1 MNSEYLYAAL
11 IDVLSYRYRLER
23 DIQTGNEEFR
33 NDLENALSVFDS
45 INTSVFGVQAI
56 SDTIILTC
64 NAHERIDEF
73 FGIIKKVFFAFMK
86 RNLFIRGGIA
96 YSKHFQ
102 SGKITY
108 SHAVAKAYELES
120 KSSIYPRI
128 VVDENIIKMHQT
140 SDKLSGLLGNQS
152 VLKQNGIYFLDILD
166 NDSWGE
172 AYECAKLIY
181 ENDRETILK
190 NESAFLKH
198 AWFENYM
205 FSSEHADSSCKRYI
219 ERPSHI

>member
-1 MNSEYLYAAL
+1 MNSEYVYTAL

-23 DIQTGNEEFR
+23 DIKSGSEEFR
-33 NDLENALSVFDS
+33 HDLEQALSVFDG

-64 NAHERIDEF
+64 NTHERIEEF
-73 FGIIKKVFFAFMK
+73 FNIITKVFFAFMK

-102 SGKITY
+102 SGRITY
-108 SHAVAKAYELES
+108 SQSVARAYELES

-128 VVDENIIKMHQT
+128 VVDENVVNMHT
-140 SDKLSGLLGNQS
+140 SSDKLLGILGDQS
-152 VLKQNGIYFLDILD
+152 VLVQNGIYFLDILSHD
-166 NDSWGE
+166 GWDE
-172 AYECAKLIY
+172 AYECAKDIY
-181 ENDRETILK
+181 EKDRGTILK

-198 AWFENYM
+198 AWFENYL
-205 FSSEHADSSCKRYI
+205 FSSKYADSNKKRYI
-219 ERPSHI
+219 EMATHI